1 MSLFRLCVCVCLCF
15 VGDRWIAG
23 DSDAKVL
30 TLAEQIIAA
39 MPERIKNESDD
50 IMSLGSPL
58 SDTFNSDTSGL
69 GGLSDAFME
78 PLLDSLPSSNF
89 DQDLNFELND
99 YRYHDVGTPC
109 SSLSPASSGPLQSPA
124 SYSVVTEPTSIST
137 GAMNSPSPPPTTED
151 FTEFLHASSNIL
163 KPFEADFSNLTLTD
177 REQRE
182 LYEAAKCI
190 QKAYRS
196 YKGRKKL
203 EEQDKER
210 RAAIVI
216 QNYYRRYKQYA
227 YYRQMT
233 NAALIIQNGYRSYCE
248 HKRFKKSQPKG
259 GHSTSNNNNNGSN
272 ILPSASTRNTQCLQ
286 NYYNKRWK
294 QQQSNNG
301 NGNGVNSANMSKEP
315 NTSGPLK

>member
-1 MSLFRLCVCVCLCF
+1 
-15 VGDRWIAG
+15 
-23 DSDAKVL
+23 
-30 TLAEQIIAA
+30 
-39 MPERIKNESDD
+39 MPERIKNESEDL
-50 IMSLGSPL
+50 MSLGSPI
-58 SDTFNSDTSGL
+58 SDTLNSDTSGL
-69 GGLSDAFME
+69 GGLSDTFME

-89 DQDLNFELND
+89 EHEFSFEFSDHN

-109 SSLSPASSGPLQSPA
+109 SSLSPASSGPLQSPVSYTLPTEQTMNNNA
-124 SYSVVTEPTSIST
+124 SIALE
-137 GAMNSPSPPPTTED
+137 SPSPPPTTED
-151 FTEFLHASSNIL
+151 FTEFLHASSTLL

-196 YKGRKKL
+196 YKGRKKM

-216 QNYYRRYKQYA
+216 QNYYRRYKQYV

-248 HKRFKKSQPKG
+248 HKRFKKSQNENTSG
-259 GHSTSNNNNNGSN
+259 STSTASN
-272 ILPSASTRNTQCLQ
+272 VSRRNAQCLQ
-286 NYYNKRWK
+286 NYYNKHLK
-294 QQQSNNG
+294 QQQFHSN
-301 NGNGVNSANMSKEP
+301 SSTACKEP
-315 NTSGPLK
+315 SLSGPLK

>member
-1 MSLFRLCVCVCLCF
+1 MKLMNFKLFPFL
-15 VGDRWIAG
+15 GDT
-23 DSDAKVL
+23 DAKVL

-39 MPERIKNESDD
+39 MPERIKNESEDM
-50 IMSLGSPL
+50 MSLGSPI
-58 SDTFNSDTSGL
+58 SDTLNSDTSGM
-69 GGLSDAFME
+69 GGLSDTFME
-78 PLLDSLPSSNF
+78 PLLDSMPGGSF
-89 DQDLNFELND
+89 DQEFNFEFSD
-99 YRYHDVGTPC
+99 HSYRYHDVGTPC

-124 SYSVVTEPTSIST
+124 SYSLATEASIN
-137 GAMNSPSPPPTTED
+137 GAGIMGSPSPPPTTED
-151 FTEFLHASSNIL
+151 FTEFLHASNTIP
-163 KPFEADFSNLTLTD
+163 KPFEADFSDLTLTD

-248 HKRFKKSQPKG
+248 HKRFKKSQTKSSSS
-259 GHSTSNNNNNGSN
+259 STNRD
-272 ILPSASTRNTQCLQ
+272 AQCLQ
-286 NYYNKRWK
+286 NYYNKHYR
-294 QQQSNNG
+294 QQQQKCIVNNG
-301 NGNGVNSANMSKEP
+301 TMSKEFSP
-315 NTSGPLK
+315 SGPLK

>member
-1 MSLFRLCVCVCLCF
+1 
-15 VGDRWIAG
+15 
-23 DSDAKVL
+23 
-30 TLAEQIIAA
+30 

-124 SYSVVTEPTSIST
+124 SYSIATEPSIST

-151 FTEFLHASSNIL
+151 FTEFLHASSTIL

-248 HKRFKKSQPKG
+248 QKRFKTNSQSKIG
-259 GHSTSNNNNNGSN
+259 SNTSAGVGNSNSNTSNGSNNNNHNTHATGTGTS
-272 ILPSASTRNTQCLQ
+272 SASNRSAQSLQ
-286 NYYNKRWK
+286 SFYNKRWK
-294 QQQSNNG
+294 QPPGNTSNLSST
-301 NGNGVNSANMSKEP
+301 NSVSKESIA
-315 NTSGPLK
+315 SGPLK

>member
-1 MSLFRLCVCVCLCF
+1 MLFHCLTIYIT
-15 VGDRWIAG
+15 GE
-23 DSDAKVL
+23 SDAKVL

-39 MPERIKNESDD
+39 MPDRIKNESDD

-69 GGLSDAFME
+69 GGLSE
-78 PLLDSLPSSNF
+78 PLFDSLPSSNF

-124 SYSVVTEPTSIST
+124 SYSVATEPSIST
-137 GAMNSPSPPPTTED
+137 GTMNSPSPPPTTED
-151 FTEFLHASSNIL
+151 FTEFLHASSTIL

-190 QKAYRS
+190 QKAYRL

-210 RAAIVI
+210 RAAIII
-216 QNYYRRYKQYA
+216 QNCYRRYKQYV

-248 HKRFKKSQPKG
+248 HKRFKKSQPKNTNLITF
-259 GHSTSNNNNNGSN
+259 STKTVLASSSNRN
-272 ILPSASTRNTQCLQ
+272 IQCLQ
-286 NYYNKRWK
+286 SFYNKRWK
-294 QQQSNNG
+294 QPYQTQSN
-301 NGNGVNSANMSKEP
+301 SSLKEP
-315 NTSGPLK
+315 NASGPLKYVNVYLHCFNKS

>member
-1 MSLFRLCVCVCLCF
+1 M
-15 VGDRWIAG
+15 ATG

-39 MPERIKNESDD
+39 MPDRIKNESDD

-69 GGLSDAFME
+69 GGLSDGTFME

-99 YRYHDVGTPC
+99 YRYHDVSTPC

-124 SYSVVTEPTSIST
+124 SYSVATEPPIST
-137 GAMNSPSPPPTTED
+137 GTMNSPSPPPTTED
-151 FTEFLHASSNIL
+151 FTEFLHASSTIL

-216 QNYYRRYKQYA
+216 QNCYRRYKQYV
-227 YYRQMT
+227 YYRQIT

-248 HKRFKKSQPKG
+248 HKRFKKSQPKTTNPTTF
-259 GHSTSNNNNNGSN
+259 STKTTSSSN
-272 ILPSASTRNTQCLQ
+272 RNTQCLQ
-286 NYYNKRWK
+286 SFYNKRWK
-294 QQQSNNG
+294 QQYQTQSSG
-301 NGNGVNSANMSKEP
+301 NSKEP
-315 NTSGPLK
+315 NASGPLKYVNN

>member
-1 MSLFRLCVCVCLCF
+1 MFCGWLYLS
-15 VGDRWIAG
+15 G

-78 PLLDSLPSSNF
+78 PLLDSMPSSNF

-124 SYSVVTEPTSIST
+124 SYSIATEPSIST

-151 FTEFLHASSNIL
+151 FTEFLHASSTIL

-210 RAAIVI
+210 RAATVI
-216 QNYYRRYKQYA
+216 QNYYRRYKQYV

-248 HKRFKKSQPKG
+248 HKRFKKTQPKVSNTTASTGSNGYSGSAG
-259 GHSTSNNNNNGSN
+259 GGNSNNSGAASSGSN
-272 ILPSASTRNTQCLQ
+272 RNAQCLQ
-286 NYYNKRWK
+286 GYYNKRWK
-294 QQQSNNG
+294 QPAQQNNMNASNT
-301 NGNGVNSANMSKEP
+301 VSKES
-315 NTSGPLK
+315 NASGPLK

>member
-1 MSLFRLCVCVCLCF
+1 
-15 VGDRWIAG
+15 
-23 DSDAKVL
+23 
-30 TLAEQIIAA
+30 

-69 GGLSDAFME
+69 GALSDSFME
-78 PLLDSLPSSNF
+78 PLLDTLPSSNF
-89 DQDLNFELND
+89 DQDLNFEFND

-124 SYSVVTEPTSIST
+124 SYSVATEPSIST
-137 GAMNSPSPPPTTED
+137 GVSMMNSPSPPPTTED
-151 FTEFLHASSNIL
+151 FTEFLHASSTIL
-163 KPFEADFSNLTLTD
+163 KPFESDFSNLTLTD

-233 NAALIIQNGYRSYCE
+233 NAAVIIQNGYRSYCE
-248 HKRFKKSQPKG
+248 HKRFKKSKIGIMTNNCNNSQ
-259 GHSTSNNNNNGSN
+259 STSN
-272 ILPSASTRNTQCLQ
+272 RNSQCLQ
-286 NYYNKRWK
+286 SYYNKRWK
-294 QQQSNNG
+294 QQQPSSSNMTSTS
-301 NGNGVNSANMSKEP
+301 VSKEP
-315 NTSGPLK
+315 STSGPLK

>member
-1 MSLFRLCVCVCLCF
+1 
-15 VGDRWIAG
+15 
-23 DSDAKVL
+23 
-30 TLAEQIIAA
+30 
-39 MPERIKNESDD
+39 MPDRIKNESDD

-58 SDTFNSDTSGL
+58 SDTLNSDTSGL
-69 GGLSDAFME
+69 GGLSDTTFME
-78 PLLDSLPSSNF
+78 PLLDTLPSSNF

-109 SSLSPASSGPLQSPA
+109 SSLSPASSGPLQSP
-124 SYSVVTEPTSIST
+124 SYSIATEPSIST
-137 GAMNSPSPPPTTED
+137 GAMASPSPPPTTED
-151 FTEFLHASSNIL
+151 FTEFLHASSTIL

-248 HKRFKKSQPKG
+248 HKRIKRTQSKNTNANIESTKVP
-259 GHSTSNNNNNGSN
+259 SVTTSN
-272 ILPSASTRNTQCLQ
+272 RNSQCLQ
-286 NYYNKRWK
+286 SFHSNRWK
-294 QQQSNNG
+294 QQYSTQSSG
-301 NGNGVNSANMSKEP
+301 ISKEL
-315 NTSGPLK
+315 NASGPLKYVYV

>member
-1 MSLFRLCVCVCLCF
+1 M
-15 VGDRWIAG
+15 
-23 DSDAKVL
+23 L

-39 MPERIKNESDD
+39 MPERIKNESED
-50 IMSLGSPL
+50 IMSLGSPI
-58 SDTFNSDTSGL
+58 SDTFNSDTSGF
-69 GGLSDAFME
+69 GGLSDTFME

-89 DQDLNFELND
+89 DHEFNFEFSD
-99 YRYHDVGTPC
+99 HAYRYHDVGTPC

-124 SYSVVTEPTSIST
+124 SYSITTEPSISVIGT
-137 GAMNSPSPPPTTED
+137 CSPSSPPPTTED
-151 FTEFLHASSNIL
+151 FTAFLHASNAI
-163 KPFEADFSNLTLTD
+163 KPFESDFSNLTLTD

-196 YKGRKKL
+196 YKGRQKL

-233 NAALIIQNGYRSYCE
+233 NAALIIQNGYRSYCKN
-248 HKRFKKSQPKG
+248 KRFKKSQTNDI
-259 GHSTSNNNNNGSN
+259 SLRDSNNSIAPN
-272 ILPSASTRNTQCLQ
+272 RNAQCLQ
-286 NYYNKRWK
+286 SYYNKRWK
-294 QQQSNNG
+294 KQQQKSSHSPG
-301 NGNGVNSANMSKEP
+301 SSSSKEL

>member
-1 MSLFRLCVCVCLCF
+1 
-15 VGDRWIAG
+15 
-23 DSDAKVL
+23 
-30 TLAEQIIAA
+30 
-39 MPERIKNESDD
+39 MPERIKIESDD

-58 SDTFNSDTSGL
+58 SDTFNSDASGL
-69 GGLSDAFME
+69 GPLSDAFME

-89 DQDLNFELND
+89 DQDISFELND

-124 SYSVVTEPTSIST
+124 SYSVATEPANGS

-151 FTEFLHASSNIL
+151 FTEFLQASSTVL

-248 HKRFKKSQPKG
+248 HKRFKKSQPKIANTNIAA
-259 GHSTSNNNNNGSN
+259 SGS
-272 ILPSASTRNTQCLQ
+272 SRDTQCLQ
-286 NYYNKRWK
+286 SYYNKRWK
-294 QQQSNNG
+294 QPIICTSNSNTG
-301 NGNGVNSANMSKEP
+301 ISKEP

>member
-1 MSLFRLCVCVCLCF
+1 
-15 VGDRWIAG
+15 
-23 DSDAKVL
+23 
-30 TLAEQIIAA
+30 

-69 GGLSDAFME
+69 GGLSDAFMD

-124 SYSVVTEPTSIST
+124 SYSITTEPSIST
-137 GAMNSPSPPPTTED
+137 GAMSSPSPPPTTED
-151 FTEFLHASSNIL
+151 FTEFLHASSTIL

-203 EEQDKER
+203 EEQDIER

-248 HKRFKKSQPKG
+248 HKRFKKSQPKCG
-259 GHSTSNNNNNGSN
+259 NGNNTGNTS
-272 ILPSASTRNTQCLQ
+272 SASTRNTQCLQ

-294 QQQSNNG
+294 QQQSTNNT
-301 NGNGVNSANMSKEP
+301 NISKEP

>member
-1 MSLFRLCVCVCLCF
+1 
-15 VGDRWIAG
+15 
-23 DSDAKVL
+23 
-30 TLAEQIIAA
+30 

-58 SDTFNSDTSGL
+58 SDTFNSDHSGL
-69 GGLSDAFME
+69 GGLSDGAFME
-78 PLLDSLPSSNF
+78 PLLDSMPSSNF

-124 SYSVVTEPTSIST
+124 SYSVATEPSIST

-151 FTEFLHASSNIL
+151 FTEFLHASSTIL

-203 EEQDKER
+203 EEQDIER

-216 QNYYRRYKQYA
+216 QNYYRRYKQYV

-248 HKRFKKSQPKG
+248 HKRFKKSQPKIG
-259 GHSTSNNNNNGSN
+259 NNTIANTTFGVASN
-272 ILPSASTRNTQCLQ
+272 RNTQCLQ
-286 NYYNKRWK
+286 SYYNKRWK
-294 QQQSNNG
+294 QQQQQSNSG
-301 NGNGVNSANMSKEP
+301 SKEL
-315 NTSGPLK
+315 NTSGPLKYVNNIMNLAL

>member
-1 MSLFRLCVCVCLCF
+1 MNL
-15 VGDRWIAG
+15 GEA
-23 DSDAKVL
+23 DSKVL

-39 MPERIKNESDD
+39 MPDRIKNESDD
-50 IMSLGSPL
+50 IMSLGSPI

-69 GGLSDAFME
+69 GGLSDTFME
-78 PLLDSLPSSNF
+78 PLLDSLPSSSF
-89 DQDLNFELND
+89 DQEFNFEFSD
-99 YRYHDVGTPC
+99 HAYRYHDVGTPC

-124 SYSVVTEPTSIST
+124 SYSVQTEPSLGTAGTMS
-137 GAMNSPSPPPTTED
+137 SPSPPTTED
-151 FTEFLHASSNIL
+151 FTEFLHASSAN
-163 KPFEADFSNLTLTD
+163 KPFESDFSNLTLTD

-210 RAAIVI
+210 RAATVI

-248 HKRFKKSQPKG
+248 HKRFKKSLSIG
-259 GHSTSNNNNNGSN
+259 GHLNNTGNSTSN
-272 ILPSASTRNTQCLQ
+272 RNTQCLQ
-286 NYYNKRWK
+286 NYYTKRWK
-294 QQQSNNG
+294 HQSQTHLSNN
-301 NGNGVNSANMSKEP
+301 NSSGLTKEF